1 MQCLK
6 PLGKVKKRKE
16 LEEGVGTVTI
26 DFSNAPNPKKA
37 KDKTIDI
44 AKKYNI
50 TTGKPKKPRSKD
62 DIEFTGSKQAMIS
75 FGKEFNLAGQLGLLE
90 NKEKLSPAKKQYY
103 DFNVMKTKLYRF
115 VKAKTKAHKFGVD
128 DLILMTSPKVIE
140 GMYKRN
146 PTGFTRMLDKMYP
159 NEKGKLDKGDF
170 TVLGD
175 FIDARGKVIKGQEDV
190 SERKYFT

>member
-1 MQCLK
+1 MTSTSSVAVPEI

-37 KDKTIDI
+37 KDKTMSI
-44 AKKYNI
+44 AKKHNI

-62 DIEFTGSKQAMIS
+62 DIEFTGSKQAMKL

-90 NKEKLSPAKKQYY
+90 NKEKLSKKQYY

-159 NEKGKLDKGDF
+159 NEK
-170 TVLGD
+170 
-175 FIDARGKVIKGQEDV
+175 EN
-190 SERKYFT
+190 